1 MLRGMLRPGPVR
13 LARSAFVAAA
23 CVTAAACVAVPA
35 RADDAEDR
43 EARAREL
50 FVQGRDQVQ
59 RGDIEA
65 GCQKLRESHALS
77 PDAVGPLLN
86 VADCDERSGRLA
98 TALSRFR
105 RAAALAPDGD
115 HRRAFAERRAASVEP
130 RVPRLVLEMA
140 PGTPAGTR
148 VTQDGKA
155 VDVAALPKA
164 RMLDPGIYRFQVD
177 APGRTPRAVAV
188 ALEVGT
194 TQRLVLA
201 VGGAPGTASTRA
213 PNDGT
218 GEEPSA
224 GAVAGFTLITLGSAA
239 LVLGAV
245 SGILVGIFAGE
256 YDDHCQDG
264 ICDQDG
270 LDAAEAGKM
279 YSVLSPVSL
288 AIATVALGVGIPLWF
303 TSQDATAP
311 APRVGASVAPGA
323 FRIGLRGSF

>member
-1 MLRGMLRPGPVR
+1 MFRGMLRPGSAR
-13 LARSAFVAAA
+13 LARCAFIVVGCMAG
-23 CVTAAACVAVPA
+23 PA
-35 RADDAEDR
+35 RADETEGR
-43 EARAREL
+43 EARARQL
-50 FVQGRDQVQ
+50 FVEGRDQVQ

-86 VADCDERSGRLA
+86 VGDCDERAGRLA

-105 RAAALAPDGD
+105 RAAALAPEGD

-155 VDVAALPKA
+155 VDVAALPST

-188 ALEVGT
+188 ALAAGS
-194 TQRLVLA
+194 TQRLVLT
-201 VGGAPGTASTRA
+201 VGSASGTASTPA
-213 PNDGT
+213 PNDAT
-218 GEEPSA
+218 AADPSA
-224 GAVAGFTLITLGSAA
+224 GTVAGWTLMTLGGAA
-239 LVLGAV
+239 LVVGAV
-245 SGILVGIFAGE
+245 SGIMVGVLAGE

-264 ICDQDG
+264 VCDQDG
-270 LDAAEAGKM
+270 LDAAESGEV

-288 AIATVALGVGIPLWF
+288 AVGAVALGVGIPLWF

-323 FRIGLRGSF
+323 FRVGLQGAF